1 MNLEKVIKKYIYR
14 FVLHKRFIFLVLPL
28 LVYFAFI
35 ALLWIIYP
43 PTTNIFD
50 IHNPSNEFSK
60 FMGGLFLY
68 LVPPAGK
75 ETIAPLLVGL
85 HYPLYLVFISIVLM
99 DAVVS
104 FIIAFNFDLLERVP
118 YLNKLIYKIET
129 SAKALL
135 EKRPFIMKS
144 SYLAMF
150 ILMCTPFQGCGATT
164 LTIVGKLLGMSYK
177 VVFNILLFGS
187 ILSTLSYICLFKI
200 VKWVWFS
207 QGPYI
212 TILCCLI
219 LFTAIGFVTYIV
231 NEKFHLRQVKPIYTI
246 LTGIFVILSVLMGI
260 LLLYMYFRAN

>member
-1 MNLEKVIKKYIYR
+1 
-14 FVLHKRFIFLVLPL
+14 
-28 LVYFAFI
+28 
-35 ALLWIIYP
+35 
-43 PTTNIFD
+43 
-50 IHNPSNEFSK
+50 
-60 FMGGLFLY
+60 MGGLFLY

-187 ILSTLSYICLFKI
+187 ILSTLSYIYLFEI
-200 VKWVWFS
+200 VMSIWDHCHDLS
-207 QGPYI
+207 I
-212 TILCCLI
+212 TILFCLI